1 MHLGFNEIAV
11 FGGVHKYI
19 RPSLCNFGQ
28 RIIRQSSHL
37 LHLGWWWYLTGS
49 HRGRN
54 WIAGVEFNAHLSVL
68 ERSWDKWWLLFIRLW
83 KGKIAIYKFHVWTRI
98 DIAAARLT
106 HKTFTTATV
115 FDGAW
120 VCVFRV
126 VCNIWYVFLVSD
138 LLCNA
143 PPHIPFRYDT
153 AKLTIILS
161 AAWCWLWRRFR
172 GPNIMIM
179 TKTRLCDGTTT
190 LWRIVDYCPN
200 EPNRTKHT
208 RSSALGHVEHTH
220 FAFMS

>member
-98 DIAAARLT
+98 DIAAAPTKLSQQRPSLMEP
-106 HKTFTTATV
+106 
-115 FDGAW
+115 G
-120 VCVFRV
+120 CVFFV
-126 VCNIWYVFLVSD
+126 SCVIFDTYFLSVTYYVMHHLTYHFDTIRQNSPLSCQRHDVGCGDVSE
-138 LLCNA
+138 A
-143 PPHIPFRYDT
+143 
-153 AKLTIILS
+153 
-161 AAWCWLWRRFR
+161 
-172 GPNIMIM
+172 
-179 TKTRLCDGTTT
+179 
-190 LWRIVDYCPN
+190 
-200 EPNRTKHT
+200 RT
-208 RSSALGHVEHTH
+208 
-220 FAFMS
+220 

>member
-1 MHLGFNEIAV
+1 MQTHWTAPCGNEHSKFITKKHIQLLAMHLGFNEIAV

-83 KGKIAIYKFHVWTRI
+83 KGKIAIYKFYVWTRI

-106 HKTFTTATV
+106 HKMFTTSTV
-115 FDGAW
+115 FDGAL

-143 PPHIPFRYDT
+143 PPHIQFRYDT
-153 AKLTIILS
+153 AHWPFS
-161 AAWCWLWRRFR
+161 CQRHDVGCGDVSEA
-172 GPNIMIM
+172 
-179 TKTRLCDGTTT
+179 
-190 LWRIVDYCPN
+190 
-200 EPNRTKHT
+200 RT
-208 RSSALGHVEHTH
+208 
-220 FAFMS
+220 